1 MKSVNVITVN
11 GKTFFLD
18 GHDSF
23 MDMMEF
29 IGLPQ
34 EDVVDYAMTE
44 EVREEVAFAREN
56 MCRDG
61 VYGDSFYVLVE
72 EMQNYLDAFKVAENR
87 LRAPSRKGNT
97 RADIADYI
105 NLTCSNYETIIP

>member
-1 MKSVNVITVN
+1 MKSVNVIAVN
-11 GKTFFLD
+11 GKEFFLD
-18 GHDSF
+18 GHNSF

-29 IGLPQ
+29 IGLSQ
-34 EDVVDYAMTE
+34 EDVIDYAMTN
-44 EVREEVAFAREN
+44 EVREEVAFAQEN
-56 MCRDG
+56 MHRDG
-61 VYGDSFYVLVE
+61 VYGDSFYVLAE
-72 EMQNYLDAFKVAENR
+72 EMRNYLDAFKVAENC